1 MTFTGEGMCMYG
13 DCSLC
18 LRDGA
23 EGRGMAAPCPL
34 GGNAK
39 MAHIYYTNNPNS
51 CKAYRFRETK
61 CLKEDHEADAKA
73 LGI

>member
-34 GGNAK
+34 GGNAQ
-39 MAHIYYTNNPNS
+39 MAHIYYTTNSNS

-61 CLKEDHEADAKA
+61 CLKDDHEADAKA